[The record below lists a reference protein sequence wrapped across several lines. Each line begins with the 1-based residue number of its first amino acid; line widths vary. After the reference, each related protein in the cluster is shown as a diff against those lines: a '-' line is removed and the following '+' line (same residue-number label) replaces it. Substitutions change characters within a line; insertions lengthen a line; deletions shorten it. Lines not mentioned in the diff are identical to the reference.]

1 MRHSCLQH
9 ETRPYSITARCNRIK
24 PPLISKHGRCTKVF
38 GGGWHEIFTVNFQWK
53 EAARDQGQSR
63 TNARNPFSTSFSPP
77 FISRLFPFPT
87 NTHRLLPHFRAVP
100 AGKRHRQS
108 PQVCPVGFSPANE
121 SRQSPLGGARVFRLC
136 VLVAFKRTKMVVDSG
151 GWVPWFFLGWWLVVV
166 GTMMSSPWLESRVI
180 TRIRFLA
187 MGGAS
192 VYIEFGPGSLRMTQ
206 VLQISRGVF
215 VFKYCGRVLF
225 DQCGQISFFLS
236 LGFEGQ

>member
-24 PPLISKHGRCTKVF
+24 PPLISKHGRCTKCLWGRVARNF
-38 GGGWHEIFTVNFQWK
+38 HGEFSMEGGCS
-53 EAARDQGQSR
+53 RSR
-63 TNARNPFSTSFSPP
+63 TKPDQRSQSFFHLLLSSFYFP
-77 FISRLFPFPT
+77 SLATRLFPFP
-87 NTHRLLPHFRAVP
+87 THRLLPHFRAVP
-100 AGKRHRQS
+100 AGKRHRQP
-108 PQVCPVGFSPANE
+108 PQVCPAGFSPANE

-136 VLVAFKRTKMVVDSG
+136 VLVVFKKMVVDSG
-151 GWVPWFFLGWWLVVV
+151 GWVPWFFLGWWLVV

>member
-1 MRHSCLQH
+1 MAGVQS
-9 ETRPYSITARCNRIK
+9 
-24 PPLISKHGRCTKVF
+24 VF
-38 GGGWHEIFTVNFQWK
+38 GGGWHEIFTVNFQWR

-100 AGKRHRQS
+100 AGKRHRQP

-136 VLVAFKRTKMVVDSG
+136 VLVAFKKMVVDSG

-166 GTMMSSPWLESRVI
+166 GTMMSVLVTRVESNNEDTVSCDGWSECLYWI
-180 TRIRFLA
+180 WTWIFENDL
-187 MGGAS
+187 GAS
-192 VYIEFGPGSLRMTQ
+192 DFPWSVCF
-206 VLQISRGVF
+206 
-215 VFKYCGRVLF
+215 
-225 DQCGQISFFLS
+225 
-236 LGFEGQ
+236 